1 MEKSNK
7 IKLFIALL
15 YVIAVSL
22 FVYLLFSKFTIQEI
36 TSYDFIKNNRN
47 YFFELKEANLFLLSF
62 SFFIFCILWTLAA
75 GFGSPII
82 IFSGFVFGKWLGT
95 FLVLFGMTIGATGLY
110 YIANFFLKDFIRQK
124 FLSKFQILEKK
135 FKQSEF
141 AYLLLYRF
149 IGGIPFAL
157 SNVLPCI
164 FNVKSY
170 NFFWATLIG
179 MAPQIFIVASIAS
192 GFEKVIDNNFEAPNI
207 LDVIFEPGIYMPLIA
222 FALLL
227 IITFVIKKTFYK
239 Q

>member
-1 MEKSNK
+1 MAWNISC
-7 IKLFIALL
+7 IIWHDYWRDRAIL
-15 YVIAVSL
+15 YS
-22 FVYLLFSKFTIQEI
+22 Q
-36 TSYDFIKNNRN
+36 
-47 YFFELKEANLFLLSF
+47 
-62 SFFIFCILWTLAA
+62 
-75 GFGSPII
+75 
-82 IFSGFVFGKWLGT
+82 
-95 FLVLFGMTIGATGLY
+95 
-110 YIANFFLKDFIRQK
+110 FFLKDLIRQK

-179 MAPQIFIVASIAS
+179 MAPQIFIVASIAN